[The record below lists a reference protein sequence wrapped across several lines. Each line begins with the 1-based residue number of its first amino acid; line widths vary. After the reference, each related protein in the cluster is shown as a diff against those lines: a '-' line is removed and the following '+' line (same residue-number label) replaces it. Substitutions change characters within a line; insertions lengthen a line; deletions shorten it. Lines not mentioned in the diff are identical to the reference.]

1 MYKNCLLVIM
11 RGFLHGLWTTEP
23 RGHVPGANTNIWTQ
37 ELTPLASFSF
47 TSPPLPCPLPLN
59 LCLLLLVLP
68 FLPSNGTNIHNCSL
82 KNAAARPLLSEAS
95 WSPHLGSMSKLVL
108 GFRPRRQSRAPI
120 LAPSLLL
127 GTHLSG
133 AFCLLC
139 NWLLQTPQG
148 LEQRPGLH
156 IEAQS
161 MAEQTAIFRSPN
173 QWARNLADQPF

>member
-1 MYKNCLLVIM
+1 M
-11 RGFLHGLWTTEP
+11 RGFLHGLWTKEP
-23 RGHVPGANTNIWTQ
+23 RGHVPGANTDIWTQ
-37 ELTPLASFSF
+37 ELTPLASLYF
-47 TSPPLPCPLPLN
+47 TSPLPSPLLN
-59 LCLLLLVLP
+59 LCLLLLGLP

-82 KNAAARPLLSEAS
+82 KNAAAKPLLPEAS

-108 GFRPRRQSRAPI
+108 RFRPRRQSRAPI
-120 LAPSLLL
+120 LAPFLLA

-139 NWLLQTPQG
+139 IW

-161 MAEQTAIFRSPN
+161 MAEQTAIFRSPD
-173 QWARNLADQPF
+173 QWARNLAD